1 MKKVTIKDIA
11 KEAGVAVSTV
21 SYALNGSDKVGETT
35 KRRILKI
42 AEELN
47 FSLNGAAKDLKR
59 NKTNLIGVFV
69 TELKGPYYT
78 DIVTGVQEF
87 AHENEYGVVIGTDY
101 GKNSTALKFLTEG
114 RVDGAIISAPSISNE
129 MISLISKRI
138 PLVLLDREYLD
149 ENIVNISVN
158 NKKGIK
164 EILEHLSG
172 KDCKKIYVLTGKESR
187 DNEER
192 VETLKREKENFNF
205 DEMNFFYGDF
215 TEDSGRE
222 FAKKLLKEENYPDA
236 IVALN
241 DEMAIGIIQY
251 IREKKKEL
259 LKSIKIVGF
268 DNIQLSSYITPTL
281 TTVDYS
287 RREIGNQAALELI
300 KMLKK
305 EESGNRKIILNS
317 ALVVR
322 ESTSKK

>member
-11 KEAGVAVSTV
+11 REAGVAVSTV
-21 SYALNGSDKVGETT
+21 SYALNGSDKVGKAT
-35 KRRILKI
+35 KEKIFKI

-78 DIVTGVQEF
+78 DIVAGVQEF

-114 RVDGAIISAPSISNE
+114 RVDGAIISAPSISNKLLKQ
-129 MISLISKRI
+129 MAKRI

-149 ENIVNISVN
+149 DNLVNICID

-164 EILEHLSG
+164 EVLQHLENE
-172 KDCKKIYVLTGKESR
+172 KCKKIYVLTGKESY
-187 DNEER
+187 DNSERIKALEEER
-192 VETLKREKENFNF
+192 KNFHI
-205 DEMNFFYGDF
+205 EEITFFKGDF
-215 TEDSGRE
+215 TESSGKK
-222 FAKKLLKEENYPDA
+222 FAEKLIKQKKYPDA
-236 IVALN
+236 VIALN

-251 IREKKKEL
+251 MKEHKIEL
-259 LKSIKIVGF
+259 LEKLKIVGF
-268 DNIQLSSYITPTL
+268 DNIQLSSYITPAL

-287 RREIGNQAALELI
+287 RKDMGHLAAFELI

-322 ESTSKK
+322 ESTRKK